1 MKLISILII
10 YIVISITITANIN
23 IICLNLYPEYIFKF
37 LLLNKK
43 RKRRTKGTPPL
54 NYDEF
59 SIITDI
65 STYNSKT
72 GLFVYLYL
80 KLKILNKLNFW

>member
-10 YIVISITITANIN
+10 YIVISITITAN

-72 GLFVYLYL
+72 GLFFDYLHM
-80 KLKILNKLNFW
+80 